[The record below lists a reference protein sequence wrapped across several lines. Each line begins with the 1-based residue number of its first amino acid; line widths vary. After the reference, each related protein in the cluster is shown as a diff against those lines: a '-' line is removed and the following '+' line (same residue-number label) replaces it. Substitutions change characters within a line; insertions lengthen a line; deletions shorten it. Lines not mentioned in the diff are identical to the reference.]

1 MTIKVGIN
9 GFGRIGR
16 NIFRATDKLK
26 GDFEIVAVNDLGDA
40 ATFAHLL
47 KYDTALGTFGPEVSA
62 GGDSIKV
69 DGRAVKFLSH
79 KDPGELPWKD
89 LGVDIVIESTG
100 LFTDATK
107 ARVHIDK
114 GGAQKVVISAPATNQ
129 DYTVVFGVNHK
140 GYDPKKHNV
149 VSNASC
155 TTNCFVPL
163 AKVLNDSF
171 GIERGMMTTIHAY
184 TADQK
189 LQDLPHK
196 DLRRARAAAD
206 NVIPTSTGANRAVA
220 EVLPELAGKFAGMAF
235 RVPILDVSVV
245 DLTVELK
252 TNANAKTINAAF
264 DEAAKGALKGILAVS
279 HEELVSSDFKSN
291 PHSSIVDAPLTLE
304 LESHW
309 AKVVSWYDN
318 EWGFSCRMVDLINY
332 TDSRARGP
340 ERAARQRRHRRR
352 RAHQGGDPNPG
363 ASRRARR
370 HGHRD
375 VPPRT
380 PKGRRPFAFV
390 AAGGGRAFDAV
401 GSRGA
406 ICRGLRR

>member
-1 MTIKVGIN
+1 MTLKVGIN

-16 NIFRATDKLK
+16 NIYRAAHSMKP
-26 GDFEIVAVNDLGDA
+26 DFEIIAVNDIGDA

-47 KYDTALGTFGPEVSA
+47 KHDTALGTFGPDVSA
-62 GGDSIKV
+62 SADTIKV
-69 DGRAVKFLSH
+69 DGRPVKFLTH

-89 LGVDIVIESTG
+89 LGVDVVVESTG

-114 GGAQKVVISAPATNQ
+114 GGAKKVIISAPATNQ
-129 DYTVVFGVNHK
+129 DYTVVMGVNHK
-140 GYDPKKHNV
+140 GYDAKKHDV

-171 GIERGMMTTIHAY
+171 GIERGMMTTVHAY

-206 NVIPTSTGANRAVA
+206 NVIPTTTGANRAVA

-245 DLTVELK
+245 DLTVELNK
-252 TNANAKTINAAF
+252 ATSSKDINAAF
-264 DEAAKGALKGILAVS
+264 EEASKGELKGILSVS
-279 HEELVSSDFKSN
+279 HEELVSADFKGN
-291 PHSSIVDAPLTLE
+291 PHSSIVDAPLTLM
-304 LESHW
+304 LGNQW

-318 EWGFSCRMVDLINY
+318 EWGFSCRMVDLI
-332 TDSRARGP
+332 THMA
-340 ERAARQRRHRRR
+340 ER
-352 RAHQGGDPNPG
+352 
-363 ASRRARR
+363 
-370 HGHRD
+370 
-375 VPPRT
+375 
-380 PKGRRPFAFV
+380 
-390 AAGGGRAFDAV
+390 
-401 GSRGA
+401 
-406 ICRGLRR
+406 L